1 MGLRGFLG
9 AYASKKL
16 IIDDD
21 CNKTLIGCFEIE
33 RGGWSRGLRSL
44 KRASVCKGIWRSPG
58 GQPPDN
64 LIKRD
69 LKRSQIIGSI
79 NMDSLFIARTSD
91 MATGVEVRLPFVS
104 IGAEELKMASSRK
117 WDGNFSGFGRR
128 QTNLDGAVVC
138 NVSDKISINPST
150 LI

>member
-1 MGLRGFLG
+1 MGLQGFLG

-16 IIDDD
+16 IIDVD
-21 CNKTLIGCFEIE
+21 CNKTLIGCFDTE
-33 RGGWSRGLRSL
+33 RGGCGSGLRSL
-44 KRASVCKGIWRSPG
+44 KRVSVCGGIG
-58 GQPPDN
+58 GVQDQSPDN
-64 LIKRD
+64 LIMRD
-69 LKRSQIIGSI
+69 LKRSQFIGSI

-128 QTNLDGAVVC
+128 QTNLDGALVC